1 LELLPTECTKDPLSE
16 KKGVFMQIIE
26 KRNKYVPV
34 PKNLNDYLSEDQ
46 KLALKNLRQFG
57 TDVQFVRRPVFA
69 EPTVVLMTADGNT
82 LGFLD
87 NDGNVNTGPRLVLRA
102 T

>member
-1 LELLPTECTKDPLSE
+1 
-16 KKGVFMQIIE
+16 MQAIE

-69 EPTVVLMTADGNT
+69 EPTVVLMTAKGDT
-82 LGFLD
+82 LGYLD
-87 NDGNVNTGPRLVLRA
+87 RDGNVNNSSRLALR
-102 T
+102 TP

>member
-1 LELLPTECTKDPLSE
+1 
-16 KKGVFMQIIE
+16 MAIRE

-34 PKNLNDYLSEDQ
+34 PKNLDDYLSEDQ
-46 KLALKNLRQFG
+46 KLALKNLRQSG
-57 TDVQFVRRPVFA
+57 TDVQFVRRPAFE
-69 EPTVVLMTADGNT
+69 EPTVVLMTANGKT

-87 NDGNVNTGPRLVLRA
+87 RDGNVNTGPRLVLRA